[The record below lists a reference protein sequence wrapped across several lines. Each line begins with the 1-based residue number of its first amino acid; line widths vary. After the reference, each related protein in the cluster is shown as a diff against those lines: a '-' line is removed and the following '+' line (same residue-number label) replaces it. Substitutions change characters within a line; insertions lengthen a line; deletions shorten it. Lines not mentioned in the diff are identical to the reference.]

1 MVLFSVTTMTLPLQ
15 FYSLNFSPENPIPN
29 GPFYSAPADYLQGP
43 WFPLVIGSGLTVDLA
58 TSTISATGGGGG
70 SGTVTSI
77 TAGIGLNG
85 GTITTSGTIDLANT
99 AVTAGSYTNA
109 NITVDAQGR
118 ITAAANGSGGG
129 GSTTW
134 ATLADKDNASGPTE
148 IALGQN
154 AGASQGTYA
163 VALGGEAGAT
173 GQALGAVAIGYI
185 AGCATQGAGAVAIGG
200 AAGNSAQ
207 GDCAVAL
214 GQSSGLTN
222 QGVEALALGSQ
233 AGVNNQASCS
243 IVINAS
249 GTPLDNTVSG
259 TTVIAPVRN
268 AGSSGLPA
276 GFFQVAY
283 NPTTGELVY
292 YS

>member
-1 MVLFSVTTMTLPLQ
+1 MTLPLQ
-15 FYSLNFSPENPIPN
+15 FYYLNFNPENPIPN
-29 GPFYSAPADYLQGP
+29 GPFSYPDSSYLQGAYY
-43 WFPLVIGSGLTVDLA
+43 PLIIGSGLSVDIA

-99 AVTAGSYTNA
+99 AVSPGSYTNA
-109 NITVDAQGR
+109 DITVDAQGR
-118 ITAAANGSGGG
+118 ITAASNGGG
-129 GSTTW
+129 AGSTTW
-134 ATLADKDNASGPTE
+134 ATLTDKNNASGPTE
-148 IALGQN
+148 IALGQD
-154 AGASQGTYA
+154 AGAGQGLGAIALGAYAGNSGQATAA
-163 VALGGEAGAT
+163 VALGGGAG
-173 GQALGAVAIGYI
+173 VSN
-185 AGCATQGAGAVAIGG
+185 QGA
-200 AAGNSAQ
+200 
-207 GDCAVAL
+207 CAVAV
-214 GQSSGLTN
+214 GQSAGITD
-222 QGVEALALGSQ
+222 QGAEALALGSQ
-233 AGVNNQASCS
+233 AGTTSQAACS
-243 IVINAS
+243 IVINAT
-249 GTPLDNTVSG
+249 GAPLENTVTG

>member
-1 MVLFSVTTMTLPLQ
+1 MTLPLQ
-15 FYSLNFSPENPIPN
+15 FYSLNFNPENPIPN
-29 GPFYSAPADYLQGP
+29 GPFSYPYSSYLQGP
-43 WFPLVIGSGLTVDLA
+43 YYPLIIGSGLSVDIA

-77 TAGIGLNG
+77 TAGTGLTG
-85 GTITTSGTIDLANT
+85 GTITTSGTINLANT
-99 AVTAGSYTNA
+99 AVTAGSYTSA

-129 GSTTW
+129 SATW
-134 ATLADKDNASGPTE
+134 ATLADKTGSTGPTE
-148 IALGQN
+148 IALGLE
-154 AGASQGTYA
+154 AGAAQGLGAVALGAYAGNSGQATAA
-163 VALGGEAGAT
+163 VALGGGAGVT
-173 GQALGAVAIGYI
+173 N
-185 AGCATQGAGAVAIGG
+185 QGA
-200 AAGNSAQ
+200 
-207 GDCAVAL
+207 CAVAL
-214 GQSSGLTN
+214 GQSSGITD
-222 QGVEALALGSQ
+222 QGDSAIALGSSAGTTSQ
-233 AGVNNQASCS
+233 AACS
-243 IVINAS
+243 IVINAT
-249 GTPLDNTVSG
+249 GAPLENTVTG

>member
-1 MVLFSVTTMTLPLQ
+1 MTLPLQ
-15 FYSLNFSPENPIPN
+15 FYYLNFNPENPIPN
-29 GPFYSAPADYLQGP
+29 GPFSYPQSDYLQGP

-70 SGTVTSI
+70 GVTSI

-85 GTITTSGTIDLANT
+85 GTITTTGTIGLANT

-109 NITVDAQGR
+109 DITVDAQGR

-129 GSTTW
+129 SATW
-134 ATLADKDNASGPTE
+134 TTLADKVGPTGPTE
-148 IALGQN
+148 IALGLEAGAAQGLGAIALGAYAGN
-154 AGASQGTYA
+154 AGQATAA
-163 VALGGEAGAT
+163 VALGGGAGVT
-173 GQALGAVAIGYI
+173 N
-185 AGCATQGAGAVAIGG
+185 QGA
-200 AAGNSAQ
+200 
-207 GDCAVAL
+207 CAVAL
-214 GQSSGLTN
+214 GQSAGITD
-222 QGVEALALGSQ
+222 QGAEAVALGSQ
-233 AGVNNQASCS
+233 AGTTSQAACS

-249 GTPLDNTVSG
+249 GAPLENTVTG
-259 TTVIAPVRN
+259 TTVIKPVRN

-283 NPTTGELVY
+283 DPTTGELVY